1 MMLIIS
7 CGLIICGLFALF
19 IMKQRKEMKSLSLKL
34 SQLSK
39 SVERYQSEQTA
50 LVNADLV
57 FAKQLTDLNRQ
68 LGSIDSQVNMIEN
81 KRNNDGGY
89 QHALRILQMGGDK
102 AEIIDNCHLS
112 NAEAELLM
120 NLHAYREAIKT
131 SEKI

>member
-1 MMLIIS
+1 MMLIVS
-7 CGLIICGLFALF
+7 CGLLISCFLGLLLL
-19 IMKQRKEMKSLSLKL
+19 KQRKQTSQLFIRLE
-34 SQLSK
+34 QLSK
-39 SVERYQSEQTA
+39 SVERYHSEQTA

-57 FAKQLTDLNRQ
+57 FAKQLAELNRQ
-68 LGSIDSQVNMIEN
+68 LGSIESQVQKIEN

-102 AEIIDNCHLS
+102 EEIIDNCHLS

-131 SEKI
+131 SEQV